1 MKQRIFLF
9 VTVFLYFIL
18 IFLIGK
24 TIFFLIHSSL
34 GGDIPAS
41 ALFDVLYHGLPL
53 DLSMSGYLTII
64 PALVLIS
71 SIWIRPEYI
80 AKILNVYFIIF
91 LAVIAIIT
99 IADITVYPHWGF
111 HFDSTVF
118 LYLQKPQGVFASATF
133 LEFVLGIVG
142 TVAFAILLFIGY
154 IYIIRKQVMNL
165 QVPKSIG
172 RTSIVLAILTG
183 ALFLPIR
190 GGVTVSTMN
199 IGHVYFSDN
208 TFLNHAAINP
218 EFNLMASLF
227 KSDNFGSEYQFFDK
241 EEAEKIFAGL
251 NDSIK
256 TDSLRKVLRTDR
268 PNVILFI
275 LESFSYNVASD
286 SVIAPN
292 MSRFAKEGILFDN
305 FYANSYRTD
314 RGLVSVLSGYPAHP
328 TVAIMK
334 YPKKTETLPTIP
346 RALKDVGY
354 KNLSFYYG
362 GDADFANMRSYF
374 VGACGISDV
383 VSDKRFP
390 LSERMTKWG
399 VPDKQLIE
407 RFYRDLTT
415 EKQELPFFKTVL
427 TLSSHEPFDVP
438 VTKFDHPFLNAVNYT
453 DSCLGDFVNKLK
465 TTDLWDNTLIIFV
478 ADHTMRS
485 YPEGRSN
492 DDPDCFHIPMIWLGG
507 ALQQHEVVSDFT
519 SQNDLAA
526 TLLSQLGIKHDEFK
540 FSKDVFNPD
549 THKFAFY
556 SYMNGFSMIDSTGV
570 VTYDNDRNEVIR
582 QEGNTEME
590 KQAKAFFQNMY
601 IDLGSR

>member
-99 IADITVYPHWGF
+99 IADITVYPHWGGF

-190 GGVTVSTMN
+190 GG
-199 IGHVYFSDN
+199 
-208 TFLNHAAINP
+208 
-218 EFNLMASLF
+218 
-227 KSDNFGSEYQFFDK
+227 
-241 EEAEKIFAGL
+241 GL
-251 NDSIK
+251 
-256 TDSLRKVLRTDR
+256 
-268 PNVILFI
+268 P
-275 LESFSYNVASD
+275 Y
-286 SVIAPN
+286 
-292 MSRFAKEGILFDN
+292 
-305 FYANSYRTD
+305 
-314 RGLVSVLSGYPAHP
+314 
-328 TVAIMK
+328 
-334 YPKKTETLPTIP
+334 
-346 RALKDVGY
+346 
-354 KNLSFYYG
+354 
-362 GDADFANMRSYF
+362 
-374 VGACGISDV
+374 
-383 VSDKRFP
+383 
-390 LSERMTKWG
+390 
-399 VPDKQLIE
+399 
-407 RFYRDLTT
+407 
-415 EKQELPFFKTVL
+415 
-427 TLSSHEPFDVP
+427 
-438 VTKFDHPFLNAVNYT
+438 
-453 DSCLGDFVNKLK
+453 
-465 TTDLWDNTLIIFV
+465 
-478 ADHTMRS
+478 
-485 YPEGRSN
+485 
-492 DDPDCFHIPMIWLGG
+492 
-507 ALQQHEVVSDFT
+507 LQ
-519 SQNDLAA
+519 
-526 TLLSQLGIKHDEFK
+526 
-540 FSKDVFNPD
+540 
-549 THKFAFY
+549 
-556 SYMNGFSMIDSTGV
+556 
-570 VTYDNDRNEVIR
+570 
-582 QEGNTEME
+582 
-590 KQAKAFFQNMY
+590 
-601 IDLGSR
+601 